1 MPGENIVSN
10 SHLVPVGKLS
20 TIPPTMPDF
29 VAYYLH
35 TKRTAMSFIQTREM
49 LAKLFATENLVV
61 EHDSTAITASFDTD
75 TRVLTLPVFKTE
87 DKHVYNMLV
96 AHESSHALHTPPDWA
111 EQAPPNVPFDYINV
125 IEDVRIERLIQAQYP
140 GLRTDF
146 TRGYD
151 ELNAKDFFGI
161 AESGTDTLSL
171 IDRINLH
178 FKLGARAL
186 IRFTDEELTY
196 VNAVDEADTYDK
208 VLLVATMLHDYI
220 QSKKQGSEEME
231 SITQEGEGE
240 NDSEGQQQ
248 QQQSSGSNSDET
260 DDTGVGADE
269 GGVDPEADLDAPDE
283 EVSRTQEQFDKN
295 AEQLSDNRD
304 YHNQVVYAIPSE
316 LPLDEIIIPLKT
328 LRSTTSFHPSV
339 YSEHIVEDFNS
350 FMTGIKRDVN
360 FMVQQ
365 FEMRKS
371 ANAYARTQEH
381 KTGVLNTNMLHNYK
395 LTDDVFLRQNIT
407 PDGKSHGMVML
418 IDWSGSMENI
428 LLSTVKQVIVLAQF
442 CRKASIPF
450 DVYLFTSGGSIGYDE
465 GQPKGVI
472 TMAQTMLV
480 NVLSSSAKRSEMEI
494 DIKNLYLAAA
504 CRNSDFM
511 SHYYCL
517 GGTPLNAV
525 LTVMPRIIA
534 DFKRRTGAQKV
545 NFTCLTDGESSPLRF
560 SNGKNGFDYAYYQ
573 RTLLRDGFK
582 VIDLGHMAENSGRL
596 AHWIG
601 QLPDV
606 TVTNIF
612 LGTQRACLNYI
623 RPFNISMSEI
633 EFRKQGAT
641 SMTTDE
647 YWGLIACINPKSFGD
662 TQDELCVESGASKA
676 KIRTAL
682 KKMLCSK
689 QSSKVLLTQL
699 VSQIS

>member
-1 MPGENIVSN
+1 
-10 SHLVPVGKLS
+10 
-20 TIPPTMPDF
+20 
-29 VAYYLH
+29 
-35 TKRTAMSFIQTREM
+35 MSFIQTREM
-49 LAKLFATENLVV
+49 LAKLFACENLVV
-61 EHDSTAITASFDTD
+61 EHDSTARTASFDTD

-111 EQAPPNVPFDYINV
+111 EQAPAGIPFDYINV

-161 AESGTDTLSL
+161 AESGTDKLSL
-171 IDRINLH
+171 IDRINLTY
-178 FKLGARAL
+178 KLGARAL
-186 IRFTDEELTY
+186 IRFTDEEMTY
-196 VNAVDEADTYDK
+196 VRAVDEADTFDK
-208 VLLVATMLHDYI
+208 VLLVAAMLHGYI
-220 QSKKQGSEEME
+220 QDKKQDSEEME
-231 SITQEGEGE
+231 SITQEGQGE
-240 NDSEGQQQ
+240 DDSEGQESP
-248 QQQSSGSNSDET
+248 QSSGSNPEES

-269 GGVDPEADLDAPDE
+269 GDINPEADLDAPDE

-295 AEQLSDNRD
+295 AENLSESSPSN
-304 YHNQVVYAIPSE
+304 YNQVVYVTPSE
-316 LPLDEIIIPLKT
+316 LPLSDIIVPLTT
-328 LRSTTSFHPSV
+328 LRDTTSFHPSWM
-339 YSEHIVEDFNS
+339 SEHIVNDFNS

-371 ANAYARTQEH
+371 ADAYARTQQH
-381 KTGVLNTNMLHNYK
+381 KTGVLNTNTLHNYK
-395 LTDDVFLRQNIT
+395 LTDDVFLRQDIT

-418 IDWSGSMENI
+418 VDWSGSMENI

-450 DVYLFTSGGSIGYDE
+450 DVYLFTSGGALGHELDT
-465 GQPKGVI
+465 PKGTV

-480 NVLSSSAKRSEMEI
+480 NILSSSAKRSEMEI
-494 DIKNLYLAAA
+494 DIRNLYLAAA

-511 SHYYCL
+511 SHYYSL

-545 NFTCLTDGESSPLRF
+545 NFTCLTDGESSPIRF
-560 SNGKNGFDYAYYQ
+560 SNGKGGFDYAYYQ

-582 VIDLGHMAENSGRL
+582 VIDLGLMQSNSGRL
-596 AHWIG
+596 ANWIG
-601 QLPDV
+601 QIPDV

-612 LGTQRACLNYI
+612 LGSQRACLNYI
-623 RPFNISMSEI
+623 RPFNVTMSETDY
-633 EFRKQGAT
+633 RKQGAT
-641 SMTTDE
+641 TMTTDE
-647 YWGLIACINPKSFGD
+647 YWGLIACINPSTFGD
-662 TQDELCVESGASKA
+662 AQDELCVDSGASKA
-676 KIRTAL
+676 QIRTAL
-682 KKMLCSK
+682 KKMLKSK
-689 QSSKVLLTQL
+689 TSSKVLLTQL
-699 VSQIS
+699 ISQIS